1 MTAETMLVGLIV
13 AFCAVFSAWRLMS
26 IHLRLKTLDTLSWIP
41 GVAHLHRKTLTKLS
55 GGGCGSC
62 RGAVNANARP
72 ANQKPGALR
81 R

>member
-1 MTAETMLVGLIV
+1 VSAETTLVGLIV

-26 IHLRLKTLDTLSWIP
+26 VRLRLKTLDALSWIP
-41 GVAHLHRKTLTKLS
+41 GVAHLRRRTLTKLS
-55 GGGCGSC
+55 GGCGAC
-62 RGAVNANARP
+62 QVAVNANARP